1 MWWDV
6 EQDRH
11 GPVVDQR
18 HLHIGTEL
26 AGGDVRRTFAK
37 RLDIAVVE
45 FLGDRRRCG
54 RPETRSIAAPG
65 IRGHGELRDREYGTA
80 GVEHGS
86 VHRLGPVRK
95 DPGPEG
101 SFGQSPGGDFVV
113 IAEHRNEH
121 QQTVV
126 DLRDL
131 AIGDRHGRLAHSL
144 QQRAQET
151 SSVFRSKIASMGM
164 HDKNANAPK
173 RAAALISGGLDSMLA
188 AKVVLDQGVDVEG
201 INFFTGFCVEGHTHA
216 IRKKDRSRQKRN
228 NALWVAEQLGIKLHI
243 IDVIDEYKDIVLN
256 PKHGYGA
263 NLNPCLDCKIFMVN
277 KALTQDVLDRGFDF
291 VITGEVIGQRPKSQ
305 RADTMP
311 VIARESGAGD
321 RLLRPLCALNLPPT
335 LPERE
340 GWVDRDKLF
349 GFHGRD
355 RKPQMALADAFGFSD
370 YAQPAGGCCFLTDE
384 RYAGKLADLWEARGV
399 RDYDFDDIML
409 LKVGRHIRPAPHY
422 KLIVGRE
429 EGENNFLSGY
439 RRRFVHINTVSHT
452 GPLTLIDGE
461 PTDGDLVLAARIA
474 ARYSQGRTAA
484 EVSVNVHHPS
494 GTSSELR
501 VAPLLPTEL
510 EPAWHVGG

>member
-1 MWWDV
+1 M
-6 EQDRH
+6 EIQ
-11 GPVVDQR
+11 
-18 HLHIGTEL
+18 
-26 AGGDVRRTFAK
+26 
-37 RLDIAVVE
+37 
-45 FLGDRRRCG
+45 
-54 RPETRSIAAPG
+54 
-65 IRGHGELRDREYGTA
+65 
-80 GVEHGS
+80 
-86 VHRLGPVRK
+86 
-95 DPGPEG
+95 
-101 SFGQSPGGDFVV
+101 
-113 IAEHRNEH
+113 
-121 QQTVV
+121 
-126 DLRDL
+126 
-131 AIGDRHGRLAHSL
+131 
-144 QQRAQET
+144 
-151 SSVFRSKIASMGM
+151 
-164 HDKNANAPK
+164 DKNADVPK

-188 AKVVLDQGVDVEG
+188 AKIILDQGVDVEG
-201 INFFTGFCVEGHTHA
+201 VNFFTGFCVEGHTHA
-216 IRKKDRSRQKRN
+216 IRKKDRSREKRN

-243 IDVIDEYKDIVLN
+243 VDVIDEYKDIVLN

-340 GWVDRDKLF
+340 GWVDRGKLY

-355 RKPQMALADAFGFSD
+355 RKPQMALAKSLGFTD
-370 YAQPAGGCCFLTDE
+370 YAQPAGGCCFLTDP
-384 RYAGKLADLWEARGV
+384 RYAGKLADLWDARGE

-439 RRRFVHINTVSHT
+439 RRRFVHLNTVSHT
-452 GPLTLIDGE
+452 GPLTLIDGK
-461 PTDGDLVLAARIA
+461 PKQGDLLLAARIA
-474 ARYSQGRTAA
+474 ARYSQGRGA
-484 EVSVNVHHPS
+484 EKVSVSVHHPS
-494 GTSSELR
+494 GVTEELR
-501 VAPLLPTEL
+501 VEPLPPTEL